1 MTDEDAVAVIGL
13 AGRFPG
19 AADVR
24 AFWRNLT
31 DGVDSVRDYTADEL
45 RAAGVPAVLLADPR
59 HVRSAGHLD
68 DVDRFDAEFFGYP
81 AEAAELLDPQHRLFL
96 ETAWHVVED
105 AGYDVTRHDGSIGV
119 FAGAAVN
126 HYLLRHL
133 LPGPR
138 SPLGRDGRLEPG
150 HTPDYLPARVSYRLG
165 LTGPSVAV
173 QTACSSSL
181 TAVCLAA
188 QAVLDFRCDLA
199 IAGGVAVTATTPAG
213 YLAADGGVLSP
224 DGRCRAF
231 DVRAAGAAPGN
242 GVGAVLLKR
251 LDDALADGDHVY
263 AVLRG
268 WAVTSEGAD
277 RAGFL
282 VPGVHGQAALVTEAL
297 GAADL
302 GPESIGFVEASA
314 GGTAVGDAIEVEA
327 LRRAFAAAGG
337 EPVRCALGSVKT
349 NVGNLDAA
357 SGVTSL
363 IKAVLAVQNGII
375 PANIN
380 FERANPD
387 LGLTADGFWVP
398 DKTTP
403 WPAEHEIRRAAV
415 TALGMGGTN
424 AHVIVEQSPV
434 RPSAPPAASAPP
446 LVVSART
453 PDAVRRGARRLADH
467 LDATPALPLSDV
479 AATLTDGRRA
489 FGYRATISTV
499 SGGDARS
506 VVPALRGELTI
517 EQAQPEPSGD
527 TAGGGRRVPLPGY
540 PFAAE
545 KHWVAPPTGAM

>member
-1 MTDEDAVAVIGL
+1 MIGM

-19 AADVR
+19 AADVP
-24 AFWRNLT
+24 AFWRNLV
-31 DGVDSVRDYTADEL
+31 DGVDSVRDYTGAEL
-45 RAAGVPAVLLADPR
+45 RAAGVPDAVLADPR
-59 HVRSAGHLD
+59 YVRAAGHLD
-68 DVDRFDAEFFGYP
+68 DLDRFDAEFFGYSP
-81 AEAAELLDPQHRLFL
+81 AEAELMDPQHRLFL
-96 ETAWHVVED
+96 ETAWLVVED
-105 AGYDVTRHDGSIGV
+105 AGYDVTRFDGSIGV

-138 SPLGRDGRLEPG
+138 SPLGPDGRLAPG
-150 HTPDYLPARVSYRLG
+150 HTPDYLPARVSYKLG

-199 IAGGVAVTATTPAG
+199 IAGGVAITATTPAG
-213 YLAADGGVLSP
+213 YLSTEGGVLSP

-231 DVRAAGAAPGN
+231 DARSAGAAPGS
-242 GVGAVLLKR
+242 GTGAVLLKR
-251 LDDALADGDHVY
+251 LDDALADGDPVY

-302 GPESIGFVEASA
+302 APETIGYVEAAA
-314 GGTAVGDAIEVEA
+314 GGTAVGDTLEVEA

-337 EPVRCALGSVKT
+337 GPVRCALGSVKT

-357 SGVTSL
+357 SGVAGL

-375 PANIN
+375 PANLHL
-380 FERANPD
+380 EDVNPE
-387 LGLTADGFWVP
+387 LGLTGDGFRVP

-403 WPAEHEIRRAAV
+403 WPAEHEIRRAGV
-415 TALGMGGTN
+415 TALGMGGSN
-424 AHVIVEQSPV
+424 AHVIVEQPPAQAPPE
-434 RPSAPPAASAPP
+434 PSAGAARA
-446 LVVSART
+446 LVLSART
-453 PDAVRRGARRLADH
+453 PGAVRTAARRLAGH
-467 LDATPALPLSDV
+467 LAARPDLALSDV
-479 AATLTDGRRA
+479 AHTLAAGRRA
-489 FGYRATISTV
+489 FGYRATISADM
-499 SGGDARS
+499 GANAES
-506 VVPALRGELTI
+506 VVAALRGELAV
-517 EQAQPEPSGD
+517 ERAQPD
-527 TAGGGRRVPLPGY
+527 TPVDAGGPGRRISLPGY
-540 PFAAE
+540 PFAGE
-545 KHWVAPPTGAM
+545 RHWVAAPTGVVGFG